1 MIIYEEKPKPAYNT
15 QDVSPQQIELNMQ
28 HLSEFET
35 GVKFVINKIRTRL
48 YYIPDE
54 WKTGDTLTLYN
65 IIDHALNDIEVMFL
79 KDEEDI

>member
-15 QDVSPQQIELNMQ
+15 QDVTPQQIELNMQ

-48 YYIPDE
+48 YYVPDA

-79 KDEEDI
+79 RDEEVI